1 MWVAERMSDEE
12 WPATVVISKAGTGAR
27 VETYT
32 GPDKPSLLRAL
43 SFRSGGN
50 ASEFSAV

>member
-1 MWVAERMSDEE
+1 MKSA
-12 WPATVVISKAGTGAR
+12 ATVVISKAGTSDR
-27 VETYT
+27 LETYP

-50 ASEFSAV
+50 ASQFSAV